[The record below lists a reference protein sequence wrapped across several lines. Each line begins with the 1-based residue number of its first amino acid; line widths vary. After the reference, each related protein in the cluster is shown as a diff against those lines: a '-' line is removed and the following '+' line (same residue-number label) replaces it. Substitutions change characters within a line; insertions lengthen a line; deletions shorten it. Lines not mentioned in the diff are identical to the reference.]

1 MVVKNNGKRFVFIL
15 LVVTLI
21 ALMMGNVCAEDV
33 NGTNVDTI
41 TPTKSINVDVN
52 YEYANDNNNV
62 IPDFYIYSGED
73 KIEYNKELVSSNRFV
88 LTFKDNSSNGY
99 NITALTAGYI
109 SQSQIISDS
118 ITFNL
123 KANDAY
129 KLGRDVTADADR
141 LLDFKTILVVTTAGV
156 TKLNGKS
163 TEDALEAIL
172 NYGTK
177 IKYSNVLMLRDTAVN
192 PIDFAFI
199 VKRGNELKAV
209 IFSPVHLSM
218 VKDGPIER
226 RKFIDN
232 SLCQLKS
239 NYRSVLKEY
248 NRCLAQRNMLLKD
261 MKNNANL
268 EDMLYI
274 WDKNLAKSGAKIIYQ
289 REKYIEALLPFATE
303 IFDGLSKGREKID
316 LKLQCGFECK
326 DKSVAEIENELTKL
340 LISGRNS
347 DILNRITTSGPHR
360 DDMEIL
366 INEKSARLYA
376 SQGQQ
381 RSCVLALKLAEA
393 SLLKEMTDDEPLA
406 LLDDVMSELD
416 ESRQDYITCCD
427 ANTVLR
433 LKKGKTFHIENGRC
447 KN

>member
-1 MVVKNNGKRFVFIL
+1 MKIESIEIENFRNIENLKLDFD
-15 LVVTLI
+15 
-21 ALMMGNVCAEDV
+21 DV
-33 NGTNVDTI
+33 NIIWGENAQGKTNLIEAIYLFTGS
-41 TPTKSINVDVN
+41 KSFRGVRD
-52 YEYANDNNNV
+52 
-62 IPDFYIYSGED
+62 
-73 KIEYNKELVSSNRFV
+73 KELVE
-88 LTFKDNSSNGY
+88 FKKESAKLKIDFENKSRKQNAELIIKGRR
-99 NITALTAGYI
+99 TA
-109 SQSQIISDS
+109 
-118 ITFNL
+118 
-123 KANDAY
+123 
-129 KLGRDVTADADR
+129 
-141 LLDFKTILVVTTAGV
+141 
-156 TKLNGKS
+156 KLNGIEKKS
-163 TEDALEAIL
+163 ATAL
-172 NYGTK
+172 G
-177 IKYSNVLMLRDTAVN
+177 D
-192 PIDFAFI
+192 
-199 VKRGNELKAV
+199 ELKAV

-261 MKNNANL
+261 MKNNTNL

-366 INEKSARLYA
+366 INETRPVIS
-376 SQGQQ
+376 
-381 RSCVLALKLAEA
+381 VLP
-393 SLLKEMTDDEPLA
+393 SLPF
-406 LLDDVMSELD
+406 VCPS
-416 ESRQDYITCCD
+416 
-427 ANTVLR
+427 N
-433 LKKGKTFHIENGRC
+433 
-447 KN
+447 

>member
-1 MVVKNNGKRFVFIL
+1 MKFKGIAETGGQAKTFIQDGIVKVNGEVCTARGKKIHAGDTVSIFRLTIRL
-15 LVVTLI
+15 LQMKINSIEIENFRNIEKLK
-21 ALMMGNVCAEDV
+21 LNFEDV
-33 NGTNVDTI
+33 NIIWGENAQGKTNLIEAIYLFTGS
-41 TPTKSINVDVN
+41 KSFRGVRD
-52 YEYANDNNNV
+52 
-62 IPDFYIYSGED
+62 
-73 KIEYNKELVSSNRFV
+73 KELVKFGEKKAELKIDFENKSRKQNAELSIMGRRTAKLNEIE
-88 LTFKDNSSNGY
+88 KKSA
-99 NITALTAGYI
+99 TALG
-109 SQSQIISDS
+109 D
-118 ITFNL
+118 
-123 KANDAY
+123 
-129 KLGRDVTADADR
+129 
-141 LLDFKTILVVTTAGV
+141 
-156 TKLNGKS
+156 
-163 TEDALEAIL
+163 
-172 NYGTK
+172 
-177 IKYSNVLMLRDTAVN
+177 
-192 PIDFAFI
+192 
-199 VKRGNELKAV
+199 ELKAV

-261 MKNNANL
+261 IKNNFNL

-289 REKYIEALLPFATE
+289 REKYVEALLPFATE

-316 LKLQCGFECK
+316 LRLDCGFECK
-326 DKSVAEIENELTKL
+326 NLTVAEIENEFTKQ
-340 LISGRNS
+340 LISNRNN
-347 DILNRITTSGPHR
+347 DLINKITTVGPHR

-366 INEKSARLYA
+366 INGKSARLYG

-393 SLLKEMTDDEPLA
+393 SLLKKMTDDEPLA

-416 ESRQDYITCCD
+416 ESRQDYILNHIKNWQVFITCCD

-447 KN
+447 IG